1 LEETLLTNINQRF
14 DTLYNEIKLIRL
26 RLEAIEEML
35 SEEEL
40 GEDDKKALREA
51 LEEHRRGETV
61 SLEEALR
68 RTKYASTSRFL
79 AEPSNPL
86 QNQTHKP
93 EKES

>member
-1 LEETLLTNINQRF
+1 MEETLLTNINKRF
-14 DTLYNEIKLIRL
+14 ATLYKEIKLIRL
-26 RLEAIEEML
+26 RLEALMEML

-68 RTKYASTSRFL
+68 RTK
-79 AEPSNPL
+79 
-86 QNQTHKP
+86 
-93 EKES
+93 

>member
-1 LEETLLTNINQRF
+1 MEETLLTSINKRF
-14 DTLYNEIKLIRL
+14 DTLYKEIKLIRL
-26 RLEAIEEML
+26 RLEALEEML

-68 RTKYASTSRFL
+68 RT
-79 AEPSNPL
+79 E
-86 QNQTHKP
+86 
-93 EKES
+93 

>member
-1 LEETLLTNINQRF
+1 MGETLLTNINKRF
-14 DTLYNEIKLIRL
+14 DTLYKEIKLIRL
-26 RLEAIEEML
+26 RLEALEEML

-68 RTKYASTSRFL
+68 RT
-79 AEPSNPL
+79 E
-86 QNQTHKP
+86 
-93 EKES
+93 